1 MKAIW
6 NNNVIGESDNTVL
19 AEGNLYFPENSLNK
33 AFVTL
38 TNHKSSCHWKGQARP
53 GQLVHAAGQW

>member
-19 AEGNLYFPENSLNK
+19 AEGNLCFPESSLNK
-33 AFVTL
+33 AVVTL
-38 TNHKSSCHWKGQARP
+38 TNHKSSCHWKGQAS
-53 GQLVHAAGQW
+53 

>member
-6 NNNVIGESDNTVL
+6 NNTVIGESDGTVL

-38 TNHKSSCHWKGQARP
+38 TNHKSSCRWKGQAS
-53 GQLVHAAGQW
+53 